1 MSKIKLDLYKKIF
14 KIRQTEKKISELYN
28 QNEMRCPVHLSI
40 GQEGVAAG
48 VCHAL
53 KNKDSIISTHRSH
66 SHYIAKEG
74 DLKKMI
80 SEIYSKK
87 SGCAM
92 GLGGSMHLQDNK
104 QGIISSVPIV
114 ASTIPIGVGLAYYNK
129 HFEKKNNIV
138 VIFFG
143 EGATEE
149 GVFHESINFA
159 SLHSLPI
166 LFVCENNL
174 YSVYTPIELRQ
185 AKTRNL
191 QSIVKANGIK
201 SYITEGND
209 VMSVF
214 KLAKKAIENIR
225 KFSKPSFIEFE
236 TYRELEH
243 CGPNNDDDLNYRPVK
258 EQIYWKKK
266 CPLKNIKKK
275 FKTKLE
281 IKKLNKIEKKINN
294 EISAAFRFAKK
305 DKFAKKQILDRFIYA
320 K

>member
-1 MSKIKLDLYKKIF
+1 MNKIKLELYKKVF
-14 KIRQTEKKISELYN
+14 KIRQTEKKIAELYN

-53 KNKDSIISTHRSH
+53 KKTDSIISTHRSH

-74 DLKKMI
+74 NLKKMI

-87 SGCAM
+87 NGCAM
-92 GLGGSMHLQDNK
+92 GLGGSMHLQDNNK
-104 QGIISSVPIV
+104 GIVSSVPIV
-114 ASTIPIGVGLAYYNK
+114 ASTIPIGVGLAYFNK
-129 HFEKKNNIV
+129 YFEKKNNII

-159 SLHSLPI
+159 SLHDLPI
-166 LFVCENNL
+166 LFICENNL
-174 YSVYTPIELRQ
+174 YSVYTPVALRQ

-201 SYITEGND
+201 SYIAEGND
-209 VMSVF
+209 VMSVY
-214 KLAKKAIENIR
+214 KLAKQNIKYIR
-225 KFSKPSFIEFE
+225 SFSKPAFIEFK

-258 EQIYWKKK
+258 EQVYWKKN
-266 CPLKNIKKK
+266 CPLKKIKKT
-275 FKTKLE
+275 FKTTVE
-281 IKKLNKIEKKINN
+281 INKVSKIEKQINN
-294 EISAAFRFAKK
+294 EILNAFDFAKK
-305 DKFAKKQILDRFIYA
+305 DKFANKKILTRFIYA
-320 K
+320 R